1 MAAGERDWVA
11 AGETDGAGAGER
23 GGAEVGERGGAGAG
37 ARGGAEAGAR
47 GGAEAVGT
55 AVGAEVVG
63 VSAVGRAQ
71 PAFASRGQT
80 GSALR
85 GLQACGKAWC
95 AR

>member
-11 AGETDGAGAGER
+11 AGETD
-23 GGAEVGERGGAGAG
+23 
-37 ARGGAEAGAR
+37 GAEAGAR